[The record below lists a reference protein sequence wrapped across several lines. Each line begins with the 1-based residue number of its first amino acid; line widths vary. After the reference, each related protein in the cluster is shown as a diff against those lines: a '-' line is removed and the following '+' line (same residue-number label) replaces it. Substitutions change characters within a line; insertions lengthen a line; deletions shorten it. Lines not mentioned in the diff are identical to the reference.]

1 MKGRMEAMENEK
13 LRTLAEM
20 EEIGEELKRNKR
32 VLVFA
37 NGCFDILHAGHVRYL
52 KAAKALGDALV
63 VAVNSDRSARLL
75 KGPGRP
81 FTPQEERLE
90 ILAALECVDHLLLF
104 DDPTVTELLRCLKP
118 HIHAKGTDYTEE
130 MVPEREMVLSYGGRI
145 AITGDPKTRSS
156 SEIGSRLKFSPGSE
170 ELPID

>member
-1 MKGRMEAMENEK
+1 MENGK

-20 EEIGEELKRNKR
+20 EAIGEELKRNNR

-37 NGCFDILHAGHVRYL
+37 NGCFDILHVGHVRYL

-63 VAVNSDRSARLL
+63 VAVNSDRSARRL

-104 DDPTVTELLRCLKP
+104 DEATVAELLLRLKP
-118 HIHAKGTDYTEE
+118 PIHAKGSDYTEE
-130 MVPEREMVLSYGGRI
+130 TVPEREVVLSYGGRI
-145 AITGDPKTRSS
+145 AIAGDLKTRSS
-156 SEIGSRLKFSPGSE
+156 SEIGSCLKHFLDTE
-170 ELPID
+170 ENRVD